1 MVLRMCLLFAASILA
16 SQPLAAQTVPI
27 APSIAAPAIPATQA
41 DRRPNVLIWMLDDVG
56 FAQLSSYGGLIETP
70 NIDRVAQMGLRYSN
84 YHSAPDSASARASF
98 LTGRMP
104 HSIGM
109 GGDASAPR
117 PFPGYNGQMPASAG
131 TLADNLKAAGYATYA
146 LGKWDHLP
154 AEETGSAGPFAQW
167 PVGQGFEHFYGFLA
181 ESANNWHPAL
191 IRDQSPAP
199 RPADPAYHLNRD
211 LADQAIA
218 AIHQRHGAGV
228 PRPFLLYWATGTAH
242 APHHAPED
250 WIARYRGKFDAGWDH
265 VRETVLWREK
275 KAGVVPASAELSKR
289 PDNVPA
295 WNSLT
300 GEQKRL
306 YARQMEVF
314 AGALSYAD
322 AQFGRILDALQASG
336 ELDNTIILVTSDN
349 GASAG
354 GGEHGLFNQALP
366 GRGRQTSLEENLRFL
381 DRWGGPETYP
391 HYAMGWAVAGNTP
404 LRYFQNAAHEGGTR
418 VPLIVAWP
426 GRIAARGELRSQFVH
441 VSDVTPTI
449 LEAAGVPLTGRV
461 RNTPQSEMDG
471 TSFFYS
477 FTQPDAPARKGPQYV
492 EMYGNKG
499 LWADGWSLVASHRPE
514 PGDKAAMRPVNAAWE
529 LYDLSADLG
538 QNHDLAALHPDRV
551 AAMAGM
557 FASQAYRYQV
567 EPIGDI
573 AEGVAER
580 ARMARAE
587 FVRRGGIWRYPG
599 PVTNIAIQ
607 VGPPVADMGFAM
619 EARLDLP
626 AGSITGPV
634 FAAGGRLGGIA
645 LYVRDNR
652 PVFTINSRDGQNVSI
667 AAGKALPP
675 GPSVIELQF
684 TRSGESG
691 AAGVSIAV
699 GKRIVASGEI
709 PAEVMQG
716 FGATELFGIGS
727 DSGTAVL
734 PGAEG
739 GMLLSAQI
747 RDISFDFNARK

>member
-1 MVLRMCLLFAASILA
+1 MALRMYLLIAAFFLA
-16 SQPLAAQTVPI
+16 SQPLAAQTAPP
-27 APSIAAPAIPATQA
+27 APSVSAAHA
-41 DRRPNVLIWMLDDVG
+41 DRRPNVLIWMLDDIG

-84 YHSAPDSASARASF
+84 YHSAPDSTSARASL

-146 LGKWDHLP
+146 LGKWNHLP
-154 AEETGSAGPFAQW
+154 AEEASPAGPFAQW
-167 PVGQGFEHFYGFLA
+167 PLGQGFDHFYGFLA
-181 ESANNWHPAL
+181 DDADNWHPAL
-191 IRDQSPAP
+191 VRDQSPAP
-199 RPADPAYHLNRD
+199 RPADPDYHLNKD

-218 AIHQRHGAGV
+218 AIHQRHGASP

-250 WIARYRGKFDAGWDH
+250 WIQRYRGKFDMGWDQ
-265 VRETVLWREK
+265 VREMVLWREK

-289 PDNVPA
+289 PDDVPA
-295 WNSLT
+295 WDSLT

-336 ELDNTIILVTSDN
+336 ELDNTIVLITSDN
-349 GASAG
+349 GASAE
-354 GGEHGLFNQALP
+354 GGEHGLFGPALP
-366 GRGRQTSLEENLRFL
+366 GRGAQASLAENLRFL

-404 LRYFQNAAHEGGTR
+404 LRHFQHTAHEGGTR

-426 GRIAARGELRSQFVH
+426 GRIAARGELRHQFVH

-449 LEAAGVPLTGRV
+449 LEAAGVPLAGKV
-461 RNTPQSEMDG
+461 RAATQSAMDG
-471 TSFFYS
+471 TSFAYS
-477 FTQPDAPARKGPQYV
+477 FTQPDAPTRKGPQYA
-492 EMYGNKG
+492 ESRGNKG
-499 LWADGWSLVASHRPE
+499 LWADGWSLVTSDRPE
-514 PGDKAAMRPVNAAWE
+514 PRDMATMRPVTQAWE

-538 QNHDLAALHPDRV
+538 QNHDLASRHPDR
-551 AAMAGM
+551 ALAMARL
-557 FASQAYRYQV
+557 FANLAYRYNV
-567 EPIGDI
+567 EPISDIGESI
-573 AEGVAER
+573 AESAGR
-580 ARMARAE
+580 ARAE
-587 FVRRGGIWRYPG
+587 FARRGGIWRYPG
-599 PVTNIAIQ
+599 PVSNID
-607 VGPPVADMGFAM
+607 VRFGPPVADLGFAM
-619 EARLDLP
+619 EARLDMP
-626 AGSITGPV
+626 EGSISGPV
-634 FAAGGRLGGIA
+634 FAAGGKLGGIA
-645 LYVRDNR
+645 LYIRDNK
-652 PVFTINSRDGQNVSI
+652 PVFTLNSREGHNASI

-684 TRSGESG
+684 TRPRGPG
-691 AAGVSIAV
+691 AGGVSIAV

-716 FGATELFGIGS
+716 FGVGELFGIGS

-734 PGAEG
+734 TGAPADVP
-739 GMLLSAQI
+739 LAAQI
-747 RDISFDFNARK
+747 RDISFDFNTPK